1 MDNKEL
7 SLYLKETRRHLHQIP
22 EIGFDCFMTS
32 AYLQKELRSFG
43 YEPIIMAKTG
53 VIAVKPGKSIDAIAF
68 RSDMDALNVLEQTQV
83 DFESQTKGQMHACG
97 HDGHMA
103 ILLAFAKSVAHLEP
117 FNHSL
122 VFVFQPAEEGPGGAR
137 VMVEEGLI
145 ERFNITKIFGLH
157 VFPGLNEGII
167 GLAKGPM
174 MAQSMEIEI
183 HIQGKSAHAAE
194 PHEGTDALVCAAQ
207 LILAAQN
214 IVSRTVDPLETAV
227 ITFGTIK
234 GGEAPNIIPQEVVLT
249 GTARAFNPQVMSLI
263 HQRLEAIFS
272 GLSISTGCKIK
283 ASLIDTYPPV
293 LNDEQLYDRLS
304 ENLTCKTQVI
314 KPKMFAEDFS
324 YYQQKVPGLFAFVG
338 TRNEQKNYTYPVHS
352 CFFNFDEESLLSGVE
367 YYTQVLHI
375 FD

>member
-22 EIGFDCFMTS
+22 EIGFDCFITS

-53 VIAVKPGKSIDAIAF
+53 VIAVKPGKNKDAIAF

-83 DFESQTKGQMHACG
+83 DYESLTKGQMHACG

-174 MAQSMEIEI
+174 MAQSMEIDI

-194 PHEGTDALVCAAQ
+194 PHEGTDALICAAQ
-207 LILAAQN
+207 LILAAQS
-214 IVSRTVDPLETAV
+214 IVSRNVDPLETAV

-234 GGEAPNIIPQEVVLT
+234 GGEAPNIIPQEVIMT

-272 GLSISTGCKIK
+272 GLSISTGCQIK

-293 LNDEQLYDRLS
+293 LNDEALYDRLS

-338 TRNEQKNYTYPVHS
+338 TRNELKNYIYPVHS
-352 CFFNFDEESLLSGVE
+352 CFFNFDEEALMSGVE
-367 YYTQVLHI
+367 FYTQVLHI

>member
-7 SLYLKETRRHLHQIP
+7 KSYLRETRRSLHQIP

-32 AYLQKELRSFG
+32 DYLQKELKSFG
-43 YEPIIMAKTG
+43 YEPITMAKTG
-53 VIAVKPGKSIDAIAF
+53 VIAIKPGKSKDAIAF

-103 ILLAFAKSVAHLEP
+103 ILLGFAKSVAHLEP
-117 FNHSL
+117 FNHTL
-122 VFVFQPAEEGPGGAR
+122 VFVFQPAEEGPGGAKL
-137 VMVEEGLI
+137 MVEEGLI
-145 ERFNITKIFGLH
+145 ERFKITKIFGIH
-157 VFPGLNEGII
+157 VFPGLDEGII

-234 GGEAPNIIPQEVVLT
+234 GGEAPNIIPQEVILT

-263 HQRLEAIFS
+263 HQRLENIFN
-272 GLSISTGCKIK
+272 GLSLSTGCQIK
-283 ASLIDTYPPV
+283 ATLIDTYPPV

-304 ENLTCKTQVI
+304 QKLTCLTQVV

-324 YYQQKVPGLFAFVG
+324 YYQQKVPGLFAFLG
-338 TRNEQKNYTYPVHS
+338 TRNELKHYTYPVHS
-352 CFFNFDEESLLSGVE
+352 CFFNFDEEALISGVE

>member
-22 EIGFDCFMTS
+22 EIGFDCFITS

-53 VIAVKPGKSIDAIAF
+53 VIAVKPGKSKDAIAF

-83 DFESQTKGQMHACG
+83 DFESLTKGQMHACG

-103 ILLAFAKSVAHLEP
+103 TLLAFAKSVAHLEP

-194 PHEGTDALVCAAQ
+194 PHEGTDALICAAQ
-207 LILAAQN
+207 LILAAQS
-214 IVSRTVDPLETAV
+214 IVSRNVDPLETAV

-234 GGEAPNIIPQEVVLT
+234 GGEAPNIIPQEVILT

-263 HQRLEAIFS
+263 HQRLEAIFN
-272 GLSISTGCKIK
+272 GLSITTGCQIK

-293 LNDEQLYDRLS
+293 LNDEALYDRLS

-338 TRNEQKNYTYPVHS
+338 TRNELKNYIYPVHS
-352 CFFNFDEESLLSGVE
+352 CFFNFDEEALMSGVE
-367 YYTQVLHI
+367 FYTQVLHI

>member
-7 SLYLKETRRHLHQIP
+7 SIYLKETRRHLHQIP
-22 EIGFDCFMTS
+22 EIGFDCFITS

-53 VIAVKPGKSIDAIAF
+53 VIAVKPGKNKDAIAF

-83 DFESQTKGQMHACG
+83 DFESQIKGQMHACG

-207 LILAAQN
+207 LILAAQS
-214 IVSRTVDPLETAV
+214 IVSRNVDPLETAV

-263 HQRLEAIFS
+263 HKRLEAIFN
-272 GLSISTGCKIK
+272 GLSISTGCQIK

-293 LNDEQLYDRLS
+293 LNDEALYDRLS
-304 ENLTCKTQVI
+304 ENLTCKTQVV

-338 TRNEQKNYTYPVHS
+338 TRNELKNYIYPVHS
-352 CFFNFDEESLLSGVE
+352 CFFNFDEEALVSGVE

>member
-7 SLYLKETRRHLHQIP
+7 SIYLKETRRHLHQIP
-22 EIGFDCFMTS
+22 EIGFDCFITS

-53 VIAVKPGKSIDAIAF
+53 VIAVKPGKSKNAIAF

-83 DFESQTKGQMHACG
+83 DFESQIKGQMHACG

-207 LILAAQN
+207 LILAAQS
-214 IVSRTVDPLETAV
+214 IVSRNVDPLETAV

-263 HQRLEAIFS
+263 HKRLEAIFN
-272 GLSISTGCKIK
+272 GLSISTGCQIK

-293 LNDEQLYDRLS
+293 LNDENLYDRLS
-304 ENLTCKTQVI
+304 ENLTCKTQVV

-338 TRNEQKNYTYPVHS
+338 TRNELKNYIYPVHS
-352 CFFNFDEESLLSGVE
+352 CFFNFDEEALVSGVE